1 MVNELEIVKTA
12 IINEVEGYSFYRLAA
27 EKADD
32 PEVKESF
39 NLLAEEEKNHE
50 EWLRNLYRYISEG
63 TNDQNDE
70 DKPVKGV
77 SPGIFRRKNMN
88 SESGSLEVSVLR
100 IGILMEKAS
109 IDFYR
114 EAAEKTGNTRAK
126 ELYENLVEWE
136 KEHMESLEKMYEM
149 AREEWWDRQGFS
161 PA

>member
-1 MVNELEIVKTA
+1 MVNELEIIKTA
-12 IINEVEGYSFYRLAA
+12 VINEVEGYSFYRLAA
-27 EKADD
+27 EKTDD
-32 PEVKESF
+32 LEVKESF
-39 NLLAEEEKNHE
+39 NLLAEEEKKHE
-50 EWLRNLYRYISEG
+50 TWLRALYRDISEG
-63 TNDQNDE
+63 TNGQNDA
-70 DKPVKGV
+70 DKPVKGQ
-77 SPGIFRRKNMN
+77 SPGIFRRENMN

-114 EAAEKTGNTRAK
+114 EAAEKTGNPRAK

-136 KEHMESLEKMYEM
+136 REHMESLEKMYEM